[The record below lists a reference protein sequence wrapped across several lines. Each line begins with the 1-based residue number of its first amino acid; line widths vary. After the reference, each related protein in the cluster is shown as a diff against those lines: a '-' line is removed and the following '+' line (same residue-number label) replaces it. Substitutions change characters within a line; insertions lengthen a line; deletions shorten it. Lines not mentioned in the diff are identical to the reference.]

1 MNQDE
6 ENDRELRGS
15 EADERV
21 VRKPGASS
29 GTGGRDN
36 QPRPPFRPQT
46 RARTSTLQAAS
57 AEPWVPATL
66 PRRGPSH
73 PDWEK
78 PPTQYDYPVLRGRE
92 ERRTMWPLIAAALG
106 AILVFAIFVI
116 IPNLLGHGNAAVATG
131 SSSPG
136 ASGSNSSGTS
146 SGPSSS
152 SSVASLPPGTTP
164 TPKPIVNYILYK
176 VVQGDSLVKIEKKCG
191 VSRADLL
198 AANSSIVAPNYPIR
212 VNEIL
217 NLPETASATC
227 ATGAAPT
234 PTPTPRPTPTPTI
247 AAP

>member
-1 MNQDE
+1 MNRDE

-29 GTGGRDN
+29 GSGGRDN
-36 QPRPPFRPQT
+36 HPRPPFRPQT

-57 AEPWVPATL
+57 TEPWVPATL

-92 ERRTMWPLIAAALG
+92 EHRTMWPIVAAALG
-106 AILVFAIFVI
+106 AILVIVVLVI
-116 IPNLLGHGNAAVATG
+116 IPHLLGQGNAAVASASGT
-131 SSSPG
+131 PG
-136 ASGSNSSGTS
+136 ASGSSPSGAS
-146 SGPSSS
+146 GGPSPS

-164 TPKPIVNYILYK
+164 TPAPVVNYMLYK
-176 VVQGDSLVKIEKKCG
+176 VVNGDNLVRIEKKCG
-191 VSRADLL
+191 VSRTDLL
-198 AANSSIVAPNYPIR
+198 AANPSLKPPNYAIR
-212 VNEIL
+212 VNSIL
-217 NLPETASATC
+217 NLPETASVSC
-227 ATGAAPT
+227 ATGTAPT
-234 PTPTPRPTPTPTI
+234 PTPTPRPTPTPTT